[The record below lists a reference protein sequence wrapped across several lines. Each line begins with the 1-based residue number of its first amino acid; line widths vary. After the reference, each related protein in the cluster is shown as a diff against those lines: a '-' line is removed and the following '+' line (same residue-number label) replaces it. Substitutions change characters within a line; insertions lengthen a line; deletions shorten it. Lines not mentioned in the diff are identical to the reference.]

1 MVNEEE
7 LQELKDLGASDIE
20 IKSVTLGF
28 MDANA
33 VKERLIEE
41 NKYKFSKD
49 ISINNR
55 LKVISSTEKK
65 LYYLV
70 KYSNTEWLYI
80 KKETYAKKL
89 KVTADEIKKAL
100 DNLVKAELLII
111 DYRKSTKG
119 NYSYKVYKAVE
130 EKIESN
136 FDDLW

>member
-49 ISINNR
+49 ISINDR